1 MTNRRIYQVI
11 LLLGGL
17 GLVVELASRLVAE
30 ILWFQEVGYLQVLLL
45 RLKTQG
51 LLGVIPTAIS
61 AVFLMGNLAL
71 AHRLKHPT
79 EESKPP
85 ISGALFASVNLK
97 KTGKNYQIPAAKSQ
111 IAFSWLLLWLFGLSA
126 IASLMVIHCG
136 LLAARSLADFSIA
149 PPIQLGLESMG
160 SIAVQLFSDWRQ
172 LGVLLALMLAVTI
185 KPDFGLRAIALFL
198 SLAIGIIAASRWTKV
213 LHYFHPINFNI
224 IDPIFSQDISFY
236 VFILP
241 ILELFSF
248 SLTVVFLYG
257 LVSCLLT
264 YLLSGNSLSQ
274 GIFLGFSRS
283 QQRHLYGLGAAL
295 MLATAFCYW
304 LVRYQLLYSQGD
316 VSYGA
321 NYADVTVRLPCYGFL
336 SIVAWAVALLMLWP
350 VFQLKIKNQ
359 NFKKIVFGFLII
371 IFVLNFFLP
380 EMVQQL
386 IVKPNELAREKP
398 YIERSIVF
406 TQKAF
411 DLKRIEIKTFDPEGK
426 LTYADLEKNQLTISN
441 IRLWDKQPLLQTNR
455 QLQQIRPYYKFLDAD
470 IDRYTVKNE
479 AAKMAE
485 AQSQQVILAAREL
498 DYTAVAPEAQTW
510 VNEHLVYTHGYG
522 FTLSPVNTVGV
533 GGLPDYF
540 VKDIGVD
547 ATGETALDIT
557 SDRIRASIP
566 IGHPRIYYGE
576 VSDTDVMTPTK
587 VKEFD
592 YPSGKDNVYNT
603 YSGKGGI
610 AIGSIWRR
618 WLFADYLKNWQMAIT
633 PNFTPE
639 TKLLY
644 RRNINKRVRAIA
656 PFLRYDSDPYLVVA
670 NANLGKGDIEKERDE
685 IGNSIKP
692 SASVT
697 NNSPNYLYWIIDA
710 YTSSDRYPY
719 SDPGNNEFNYIRNSV
734 KVVIDAYNGSIDF
747 YVSNPSDPI
756 VNSWIAVFPGL
767 FKPIEKM
774 PPAIRKHIRYPMDLL
789 KVQSER
795 LLTYHMED
803 PQVFYNREDL
813 WRIPNEIY
821 GSQQQPVEPY
831 YLITK
836 LPTEKSEEFILL
848 LPFTPISRNN
858 LIAWIAGRSDEGDYG
873 KLLLYQFPKQRS
885 VYGPEQIEALINQDP
900 VISEQISLWNRQ
912 GSKAI
917 QGNLLVIPIEQSLL
931 YVEPLYLEA
940 DRNSLPTLVRVIVAY
955 ENRIVMAETLDG
967 GLKALF
973 QVKASKTSMKPK
985 AEGEAEGW
993 GIETIIG
1000 TNSPVGVRNRQPK
1013 QG

>member
-1 MTNRRIYQVI
+1 MTLNRRIYQVI
-11 LLLGGL
+11 LLLAGL

-71 AHRLKHPT
+71 SRRLKHPT
-79 EESKPP
+79 EETKSP

-97 KTGKNYQIPAAKSQ
+97 KTGKNYQLSVAQPP
-111 IAFSWLLLWLFGLSA
+111 IAFPWLLLLLFGLSS
-126 IASLMVIHCG
+126 IAGLMVIHCG
-136 LLAARSLADFSIA
+136 QLAAGSLADFSIA
-149 PPIQLGLESMG
+149 PPIQLEIQSIQQ
-160 SIAVQLFSDWRQ
+160 IAVQLFSNWWQ
-172 LGVLLALMLAVTI
+172 LGLLLGLMLAVII
-185 KPDFGLRAIALFL
+185 KPDFWLRAIALFL
-198 SLAIGIIAASRWTKV
+198 SLAIGIIAASLWTKV
-213 LHYFHPINFNI
+213 LPYFHHPNFNI
-224 IDPIFSQDISFY
+224 NDPIFRQDISFY
-236 VFILP
+236 IFVLP
-241 ILELFSF
+241 ILELLALG
-248 SLTVVFLYG
+248 LTVIFLYG
-257 LVSCLLT
+257 LVSGTLT

-283 QQRHLYGLGAAL
+283 QQRHLYALGAAL
-295 MLATAFCYW
+295 MLASAFRYW
-304 LVRYQLLYSQGD
+304 LARYELLYSRGD
-316 VSYGA
+316 VTYGA
-321 NYADVTVRLPCYGFL
+321 NYADVTVRLPSYGFL
-336 SIVAWAVALLMLWP
+336 SILAGAIALLMLWSI
-350 VFQLKIKNQ
+350 FQLKIHNLT
-359 NFKKIVFGFLII
+359 KIVFSYLIVMFLLII
-371 IFVLNFFLP
+371 VIP
-380 EMVQQL
+380 IVQQL

-398 YIERSIVF
+398 YIERSIAF
-406 TQKAF
+406 TRKGF
-411 DLKRIEIKTFDPEGK
+411 DLKKIEVKTFDPAGK

-441 IRLWDKQPLLQTNR
+441 IRLWDKRPLLQTNR

-470 IDRYTVKNE
+470 IDRYTIKNPKTTTGE
-479 AAKMAE
+479 S
-485 AQSQQVILAAREL
+485 QSQQVILAAREL
-498 DYTAVAPEAQTW
+498 DYAAVAPEAQTW

-547 ATGETALDIT
+547 ARASKSALEIT

-566 IGHPRIYYGE
+566 IGYPRIYYGE
-576 VSDTDVMTPTK
+576 VSDTNAIAPTT

-592 YPSGKDNVYNT
+592 YPSGEENVYNT

-610 AIGSIWRR
+610 AIGSMWRR
-618 WLFADYLKNWQMAIT
+618 WLFANYLKNWQMGFT
-633 PNFTPE
+633 RNFTPE
-639 TKLLY
+639 TKLMY

-670 NANLGKGDIEKERDE
+670 NANLSKGDIEKKWEG
-685 IGNSIKP
+685 ISNAIKP
-692 SASVT
+692 SASAT
-697 NNSPNYLYWIIDA
+697 NSSPNYLYWIIDA
-710 YTSSDRYPY
+710 YTTTDHYPY
-719 SDPGNNEFNYIRNSV
+719 SDPGKNQFNYIRNSV
-734 KVVIDAYNGSIDF
+734 KVVIDAYNGSVDF
-747 YVSNPSDPI
+747 YVANPSDPI
-756 VNSWIAVFPGL
+756 INSWIAIFPGL
-767 FKPIEKM
+767 FKPLEQM
-774 PPAIRKHIRYPMDLL
+774 PPALRKHIRYPVDLL
-789 KVQSER
+789 SIQSER

-813 WRIPNEIY
+813 WRVPNEIY
-821 GSQQQPVEPY
+821 GSEQQPVEPY

-848 LPFTPISRNN
+848 LPFTPVGRNN
-858 LIAWIAGRSDEGDYG
+858 LIAWIAGRSDDPDYG
-873 KLLLYQFPKQRS
+873 KLLVYQFPKQRL

-955 ENRIVMAETLDG
+955 QNRIVMAETLDAA
-967 GLKALF
+967 LKALF
-973 QVKASKTSMKPK
+973 QSQATNKP
-985 AEGEAEGW
+985 AIVRPVEGTAPAL
-993 GIETIIG
+993 
-1000 TNSPVGVRNRQPK
+1000 N
-1013 QG
+1013 

>member
-1 MTNRRIYQVI
+1 MTKRLVYQI
-11 LLLGGL
+11 TLLIAGL
-17 GLVVELASRLVAE
+17 GLILELASRLVAE
-30 ILWFQEVGYLQVLLL
+30 ILWFQEVGYLEVLLL

-51 LLGVIPTAIS
+51 LAGVIPTAIS

-71 AHRLKHPT
+71 ARHLQHPI
-79 EESKPP
+79 EEAKSP
-85 ISGALFASVNLK
+85 ISGGLFASVNLK
-97 KTGKNYQIPAAKSQ
+97 KMGENYQMPAAKSLL
-111 IAFSWLLLWLFGLSA
+111 AFPWLLLALLGLSA
-126 IASLMVIHCG
+126 IAALMVIHLG
-136 LLAARSLADFSIA
+136 QLAAGSLAGLSMA
-149 PPIQLGLESMG
+149 GGLSVPPIQLGWESIG
-160 SIAVQLFSDWRQ
+160 LIVVQLFSDWWELSVV
-172 LGVLLALMLAVTI
+172 LGLMLAVTI
-185 KPDFGLRAIALFL
+185 KPDFGLRAIAIFV
-198 SLAIGIIAASRWTKV
+198 SLAIGIIIASRWTKV
-213 LHYFHPINFNI
+213 LQYFHPINFNAT
-224 IDPIFSQDISFY
+224 DPIFSQDISFY

-257 LVSCLLT
+257 LVSCTFT

-274 GIFLGFSRS
+274 GIFWGFSRS

-295 MLATAFCYW
+295 MLATGFHYW
-304 LVRYQLLYSQGD
+304 LARYELLYSRGD

-321 NYADVTVRLPCYGFL
+321 NYADATVRLPLYGFF
-336 SIVAWAVALLMLWP
+336 SFVAWAIPFGIASLHALLIISP
-350 VFQLKIKNQ
+350 IFQLKIKN
-359 NFKKIVFGFLII
+359 KKFQKI
-371 IFVLNFFLP
+371 IFSFSILICLLIFLLP
-380 EMVQQL
+380 QMVQQL
-386 IVKPNELAREKP
+386 IVKPNELAQEKR
-398 YIERSIVF
+398 YIKNSIAF
-406 TQKAF
+406 TQKGF
-411 DLKRIEIKTFDPEGK
+411 NFKEIEIKTFDPEGK
-426 LTYADLEKNQLTISN
+426 LTYSDLEKNQLTISN
-441 IRLWDKQPLLQTNR
+441 IRLWDKRPLLQTNR

-479 AAKMAE
+479 TGKMAE
-485 AQSQQVILAAREL
+485 SQSQQVILAAREL
-498 DYTAVAPEAQTW
+498 DYTAVSPEAQTW

-547 ATGETALDIT
+547 AGSGETALDIT
-557 SDRIRASIP
+557 SDRIRVSIP

-576 VSDTDVMTPTK
+576 VTDTDVMTPTK

-592 YPSGKDNVYNT
+592 YPSGKDNVYNI
-603 YSGKGGI
+603 YNGKGGI
-610 AIGSIWRR
+610 AIGSIWKR
-618 WLFADYLKNWQMAIT
+618 WIFANYLKNWQMAIT
-633 PNFTPE
+633 RNFTPE

-644 RRNINKRVRAIA
+644 RRNIQKRVRAIA

-670 NANLGKGDIEKERDE
+670 NAHLGTGDLTEKE
-685 IGNSIKP
+685 P
-692 SASVT
+692 SKTAQNTQSLPSVGK
-697 NNSPNYLYWIIDA
+697 NSPNYLYWIFDA
-710 YTSSDRYPY
+710 YTTSDRYPY
-719 SDPGNNEFNYIRNSV
+719 SDPGKNEFNYIRNSV
-734 KVVIDAYNGSIDF
+734 KVVIDAYNGSVNF
-747 YVSNPSDPI
+747 YVVNSSDPI
-756 VNSWIAVFPGL
+756 IKSWIAIFPRL
-767 FKPIEKM
+767 FKPIEQM
-774 PPAIRKHIRYPMDLL
+774 PPAIRKHMRYPMDLL

-813 WRIPNEIY
+813 WRVPNEIY
-821 GSQQQPVEPY
+821 GGEQQPVEPY

-848 LPFTPISRNN
+848 LPFTPVSRNN

-873 KLLLYQFPKQRS
+873 KLLLYQFPKQRL

-955 ENRIVMAETLDG
+955 ENRIVMAETLDEA
-967 GLKALF
+967 LKALF
-973 QVKASKTSMKPK
+973 QKKS
-985 AEGEAEGW
+985 
-993 GIETIIG
+993 
-1000 TNSPVGVRNRQPK
+1000 TNTGMGDR
-1013 QG
+1013 G

>member
-1 MTNRRIYQVI
+1 MNFNKRISQIIIVI
-11 LLLGGL
+11 GGL
-17 GLVVELASRLVAE
+17 WLILELASRLVAE
-30 ILWFQEVGYLQVLLL
+30 ILWFEEVGYLQILLL

-51 LLGVIPTAIS
+51 LLGVIPTATS

-71 AHRLKHPT
+71 ARRLQHQF
-79 EESKPP
+79 EETPSP
-85 ISGALFASVNLK
+85 ISWRLFAPFNLK
-97 KTGKNYQIPAAKSQ
+97 KTGGNYLIPAAKSQ
-111 IAFSWLLLWLFGLSA
+111 ITFPWLILLLLGLSA
-126 IASLMVIHCG
+126 IALLTVIHLG
-136 LLAARSLADFSIA
+136 QLANLSIAGGSSA
-149 PPIQLGLESMG
+149 PPIHLGWES
-160 SIAVQLFSDWRQ
+160 IQATVQLFSGWWQ
-172 LGVLLALMLAVTI
+172 LGLLLGMMFAVTI
-185 KPDFGLRAIALFL
+185 KPDFGLGAIAFL
-198 SLAIGIIAASRWTKV
+198 ISLAIGIIASSHWTKV
-213 LHYFHPINFNI
+213 LPYFHPIEFNI
-224 IDPIFSQDISFY
+224 TDPIFSQDLSFY
-236 VFILP
+236 IFILP
-241 ILELFSF
+241 ILELVSL
-248 SLTVVFLYG
+248 SLTVVLLYG
-257 LVSCLLT
+257 LVSCTLT

-283 QQRHLYGLGAAL
+283 QQRHLYGLGSAL
-295 MLATAFCYW
+295 MLATAFRYW
-304 LVRYQLLYSQGD
+304 LARYELLYSRGD
-316 VSYGA
+316 VTYGA
-321 NYADVTVRLPCYGFL
+321 NYVDATVRLPLYGFF
-336 SIVAWAVALLMLWP
+336 SIVAWAIALLILSP

-359 NFKKIVFGFLII
+359 NFKKCILGFSIVIFMLNFLI
-371 IFVLNFFLP
+371 P
-380 EMVQQL
+380 EIVQQL
-386 IVKPNELAREKP
+386 SVKPNELAREKP
-398 YIERSIVF
+398 YIKNSIAF
-406 TQKAF
+406 TQRGF
-411 DLKRIEIKTFDPEGK
+411 DLKKIEIKTFDPEGK
-426 LTYADLEKNQLTISN
+426 LTYPDLEKNQLTISN

-479 AAKMAE
+479 KAKMAE
-485 AQSQQVILAAREL
+485 SQSQQVILAAREL
-498 DYTAVAPEAQTW
+498 DYTAVSPEAQTW

-547 ATGETALDIT
+547 AGSFESGLDIT

-576 VSDTDVMTPTK
+576 VTDTDVMTPTK

-592 YPSGKDNVYNT
+592 YPSGKDNVYNI

-610 AIGSIWRR
+610 AIGSIWKR
-618 WLFADYLKNWQMAIT
+618 WIFANYLKNWQMAIT
-633 PNFTPE
+633 RNLTPE

-670 NANLGKGDIEKERDE
+670 NAHLGTGDSREKE
-685 IGNSIKP
+685 P
-692 SASVT
+692 SKIAKNTQSLPSSDK
-697 NNSPNYLYWIIDA
+697 NYPNYLYWIFDA
-710 YTSSDRYPY
+710 YTTSDRYPY
-719 SDPGNNEFNYIRNSV
+719 SDPGKNEFNYIRNSV
-734 KVVIDAYNGSIDF
+734 KVVIDAYNGSVNF
-747 YVSNPSDPI
+747 YVINPSDPI
-756 VNSWIAVFPGL
+756 IKSWIAIFPRL
-767 FKPIEKM
+767 FKPIEEM
-774 PPAIRKHIRYPMDLL
+774 PPAIRKHMRYPMDLL

-813 WRIPNEIY
+813 WRVPNEIY
-821 GSQQQPVEPY
+821 GSKEQPVEPY

-848 LPFTPISRNN
+848 LPFTPVSRNN

-873 KLLLYQFPKQRS
+873 KLLLYQFPKQRL

-940 DRNSLPTLVRVIVAY
+940 ERNSLPTLVRVIVVY
-955 ENRIVMAETLDG
+955 ENRIVMAETLDEA
-967 GLKALF
+967 LKALF
-973 QVKASKTSMKPK
+973 QTKSTNT
-985 AEGEAEGW
+985 
-993 GIETIIG
+993 GIG
-1000 TNSPVGVRNRQPK
+1000 HGA
-1013 QG
+1013 